1 MAGDSGNEGFYNNR
15 ELYEMI
21 MPEINQLKTELKE
34 TRSIIKKYNGLRKR
48 ICDIEEEVQVE
59 RGKNEGKDDLLLKL
73 KDWSGWIVA
82 VITLIVYLIENGV
95 I

>member
-21 MPEINQLKTELKE
+21 MPEINQLKIELKE

-59 RGKNEGKDDLLLKL
+59 RGKNEGKDKLLTNL
-73 KDWSGWIVA
+73 KDWGGWIVA
-82 VITLIVYLIENGV
+82 TGFAVVRLLDFLI
-95 I
+95 